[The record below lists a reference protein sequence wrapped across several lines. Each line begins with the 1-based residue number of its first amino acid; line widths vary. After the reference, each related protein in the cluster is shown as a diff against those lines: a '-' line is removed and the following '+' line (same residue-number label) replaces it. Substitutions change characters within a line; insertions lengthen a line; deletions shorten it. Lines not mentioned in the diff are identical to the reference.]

1 MALMDSFPPQYTF
14 RQVVVRNN
22 LVRNLSSS
30 THGTFYGIA
39 LAGAENALVEG
50 NVVDIPPLPLPAT
63 NPIYYDDGKSIH
75 YFNNQ
80 DPAGELIQGA
90 RGYNGPKV
98 DELAIRIE
106 DALALCL

>member
-1 MALMDSFPPQYTF
+1 MDSFPPQYTF

-39 LAGAENALVEG
+39 LAGAENALIDG
-50 NVVDIPPLPLPAT
+50 NVVSLPQA
-63 NPIYYDDGKSIH
+63 NPIFHNDTQSIR
-75 YFNNQ
+75 YFNNLE
-80 DPAGELIQGA
+80 PSGKLIRGTAGF
-90 RGYNGPKV
+90 NGPKV
-98 DELAIRIE
+98 DELATRIE

>member
-50 NVVDIPPLPLPAT
+50 NVVDLPTLPLPAT
-63 NPIYYDDGKSIH
+63 NPIYHAGSKSVH
-75 YFNNQ
+75 YSNNATASGV
-80 DPAGELIQGA
+80 PIQG
-90 RGYNGPKV
+90 RIGFNGPKV
-98 DELAIRIE
+98 DELFTQIE
-106 DALALCL
+106 DAFVLCL